1 MYFFVHSQ
9 IRILQCS
16 VGLEEYQNH
25 TAATTGTQFFF
36 GWVGCE
42 TVFIM
47 ATVRS
52 FLMIFKCLRVFFGKG
67 SSSSFFLSYCNLV
80 YMYFLV
86 FIANAVYTNEFQC
99 SNGFLTFV
107 ISHTSSFISFTISK
121 DMHSI
126 QVFCYFYDKM
136 GDSIDENVFGV
147 LGPLFF
153 FFSNIVEP
161 CRIQTLTKDQSV
173 IGIG

>member
-1 MYFFVHSQ
+1 MLCWVR
-9 IRILQCS
+9 RISKSHCGYDKHA
-16 VGLEEYQNH
+16 V
-25 TAATTGTQFFF
+25 FF

-52 FLMIFKCLRVFFGKG
+52 FLMIFKCLRVFLVNFPL
-67 SSSSFFLSYCNLV
+67 FLLFYHNVILFICI
-80 YMYFLV
+80 FLV

-99 SNGFLTFV
+99 SNGFLVFV
-107 ISHTSSFISFTISK
+107 ITHTSSFISFFISK

-126 QVFCYFYDKM
+126 QFF
-136 GDSIDENVFGV
+136 
-147 LGPLFF
+147 LLFF
-153 FFSNIVEP
+153 MIRWETQLMKMCPGFWAPDSFFSNIVEP
-161 CRIQTLTKDQSV
+161 CHIKTLTKDQRV

>member
-1 MYFFVHSQ
+1 MLCWVR
-9 IRILQCS
+9 RISKSHCGYDRHA
-16 VGLEEYQNH
+16 V
-25 TAATTGTQFFF
+25 FF

-52 FLMIFKCLRVFFGKG
+52 FLMIFKCLRVFLVNVPLLLL
-67 SSSSFFLSYCNLV
+67 FLSYCNLV

-126 QVFCYFYDKM
+126 QVFCYF
-136 GDSIDENVFGV
+136 
-147 LGPLFF
+147 L
-153 FFSNIVEP
+153 
-161 CRIQTLTKDQSV
+161 
-173 IGIG
+173 

>member
-1 MYFFVHSQ
+1 MLCWVRRISKSHCGYDRHAVFFWLGRLRDCFHNGNCK
-9 IRILQCS
+9 I
-16 VGLEEYQNH
+16 
-25 TAATTGTQFFF
+25 
-36 GWVGCE
+36 
-42 TVFIM
+42 
-47 ATVRS
+47 
-52 FLMIFKCLRVFFGKG
+52 FLNDFQMFESFFGKCS

-126 QVFCYFYDKM
+126 QVFCYF
-136 GDSIDENVFGV
+136 
-147 LGPLFF
+147 LW
-153 FFSNIVEP
+153 
-161 CRIQTLTKDQSV
+161 
-173 IGIG
+173 

>member
-36 GWVGCE
+36 WLGRLRDCFHNGNCK
-42 TVFIM
+42 I
-47 ATVRS
+47 
-52 FLMIFKCLRVFFGKG
+52 FLNDFQMFESFFGKC
-67 SSSSFFLSYCNLV
+67 SSFSSFFLSYCNLV

-126 QVFCYFYDKM
+126 QVFCYF
-136 GDSIDENVFGV
+136 
-147 LGPLFF
+147 L
-153 FFSNIVEP
+153 
-161 CRIQTLTKDQSV
+161 
-173 IGIG
+173 

>member
-1 MYFFVHSQ
+1 MLCWVR
-9 IRILQCS
+9 RISKSHCGY
-16 VGLEEYQNH
+16 VKH
-25 TAATTGTQFFF
+25 TVFF

-52 FLMIFKCLRVFFGKG
+52 FLMIFKCLRVFLVN
-67 SSSSFFLSYCNLV
+67 FLFLLFYHNVIL

-126 QVFCYFYDKM
+126 QVFCYF
-136 GDSIDENVFGV
+136 S
-147 LGPLFF
+147 
-153 FFSNIVEP
+153 
-161 CRIQTLTKDQSV
+161 
-173 IGIG
+173 

>member
-16 VGLEEYQNH
+16 VWLEEYQNH

-52 FLMIFKCLRVFFGKG
+52 FLMIFKCLRVFLVNFPL
-67 SSSSFFLSYCNLV
+67 FLLFYHNVILFICI
-80 YMYFLV
+80 FLV
-86 FIANAVYTNEFQC
+86 FIANVVYTNEFQC

-126 QVFCYFYDKM
+126 QVFCYF
-136 GDSIDENVFGV
+136 
-147 LGPLFF
+147 L
-153 FFSNIVEP
+153 
-161 CRIQTLTKDQSV
+161 
-173 IGIG
+173 

>member
-1 MYFFVHSQ
+1 MLCLVR
-9 IRILQCS
+9 RISKSHCGYDRPA
-16 VGLEEYQNH
+16 V
-25 TAATTGTQFFF
+25 FF

-52 FLMIFKCLRVFFGKG
+52 SNCLRVFFCKF
-67 SSSSFFLSYCNLV
+67 SSFFFFFYHNVILFICI
-80 YMYFLV
+80 FLV

-126 QVFCYFYDKM
+126 QVFCYF
-136 GDSIDENVFGV
+136 
-147 LGPLFF
+147 L
-153 FFSNIVEP
+153 
-161 CRIQTLTKDQSV
+161 
-173 IGIG
+173 